1 MRVAV
6 INLQSGIG
14 ITKSYREY
22 FTSGWRYLLPH
33 SATYVREAGR
43 LLKQEGVDIA
53 LMTEVEEQGLRSGF
67 RRQTEMLKS
76 SSALPFSEFFPT
88 RSAEPFAAE
97 GNAILT
103 GYDIQEV
110 RTHLLRRG
118 SIPRVMGE
126 TVLSID
132 GTRVHVFVAHLG
144 IRHVYRA
151 EQLRRIQRII
161 TERNEPVI
169 LGGDF
174 NERDH
179 EAFEILKSAGFS
191 HVATLPTY
199 PSWKPQHRLSVLFL
213 SKHFTEPK
221 SYIPVVRPFSDHLPL
236 VVETT
241 LESLS

>member
-1 MRVAV
+1 MRIAV

-33 SATYVREAGR
+33 SAKYVREAGR
-43 LLKQEGVDIA
+43 LLKQEVVDIA

-76 SSALPFSEFFPT
+76 SSELPSATFFPT

-97 GNAILT
+97 GNALLT
-103 GYDIQEV
+103 HYAVEDVQ
-110 RTHLLRRG
+110 THLLRDG

-132 GTRVHVFVAHLG
+132 GRRVHVFVAHLG

-151 EQLRRIQRII
+151 DQIQRIHRII

-179 EAFEILKSAGFS
+179 EAFEILKTAGFS
-191 HVATLPTY
+191 HLATLPTY
-199 PSWKPQHRLSVLFL
+199 PSWKPKHQLSVLFL
-213 SKHFTEPK
+213 SKHFAE
-221 SYIPVVRPFSDHLPL
+221 PVVSIPEGKPFSDHLPL
-236 VVETT
+236 MVETE
-241 LESLS
+241 LR